1 MRLSVPDNASV
12 KDTLQMF
19 IGTIVQQQ
27 DHIVN
32 LQSTITQLS
41 IESLAAQKRIVA
53 WTVEL
58 VTETHTS
65 LQERI
70 NESNARTQ
78 NVAHNIQGFTDR
90 NEGSRYDLGTA
101 AATKLTPPA
110 FLAIKVEGDCRIS
123 LSVFVNVPKRNFS
136 DIIIVPNQM

>member
-1 MRLSVPDNASV
+1 
-12 KDTLQMF
+12 MF

-58 VTETHTS
+58 VNETHTS
-65 LQERI
+65 LQGKI
-70 NESNARTQ
+70 NESNARMQ

-90 NEGSRYDLGTA
+90 NEGSRHDLGTTA
-101 AATKLTPPA
+101 ETKLTPPA
-110 FLAIKVEGDCRIS
+110 FQAIKVEGDGRI
-123 LSVFVNVPKRNFS
+123 LRDACLHNPKMNCS
-136 DIIIVPNQM
+136 DICIVLNQM

>member
-41 IESLAAQKRIVA
+41 NESLAAQKRIVA

-58 VTETHTS
+58 VTETQIS
-65 LQERI
+65 LQEKI
-70 NESNARTQ
+70 NESNVRTQ
-78 NVAHNIQGFTDR
+78 NIAHNIQGFTDR
-90 NEGSRYDLGTA
+90 NAGSRYDLGTI
-101 AATKLTPPA
+101 AATKLMPPA
-110 FLAIKVEGDCRIS
+110 FQAMKIEGDYNPSQCMS
-123 LSVFVNVPKRNFS
+123 QYF
-136 DIIIVPNQM
+136 